1 MTVLSKNIYPQYFE
15 LHNVFPMEKLVLGSI
30 INRQAF
36 APTYFINAPK
46 DENDSHN
53 VFAQY
58 LDEQRDLQ
66 GVNANM
72 LICFEHD
79 RESLT
84 VCFPDILKNWT
95 TTPEQN
101 NRSPKRVVD
110 IRVEY
115 SAIRRVIVSMENY
128 DQKNN
133 EFNVTFTF
141 QLNYPPTIK
150 IYEMFNSSDKAKTK
164 FKQPF
169 RFLTWNKGHDIA
181 NSMACG
187 SCLVAD
193 CLLSE
198 ARSLLDC
205 LDRLRK
211 SNNYAIEFRFLHRKT
226 VKHIKDY
233 NENPLKH
240 VDKLPNIYEELKKP
254 QFFPLVYAVQALI
267 TRGGEIF
274 DYFFRPEYHK
284 FSEFFDYVIKQFT
297 ADLKANP
304 GAKIAKTF
312 FIKLYSEPAHR
323 VLADITDEFA
333 NEGYMRVRKIIVTP
347 TRKIFINPELIMGN
361 RSLRKVGADNM
372 LRVVFRDDNNQKVSQ
387 LPDALIKATVT
398 DTLMEPMNV
407 GFRNFSYLC
416 SSNSQLRD
424 HGCYFMAGS
433 PEEVAQ
439 FRFNCGKFKTEAV
452 SKMMSRMGQCFT
464 QARQLGIEIER
475 DSYSEIFDFTG
486 GA

>member
-15 LHNVFPMEKLVLGSI
+15 LHNVFRMKKLVLGSI

-36 APTYFINAPK
+36 APTYFMDAPK
-46 DENDSHN
+46 DENDSHY
-53 VFAQY
+53 VFEQY

-66 GVNANM
+66 DVDANM

-95 TTPEQN
+95 TTPEEN
-101 NRSPKRVVD
+101 TRSPKRVVD
-110 IRVEY
+110 IRVAY

-128 DQKNN
+128 DQN
-133 EFNVTFTF
+133 EFKVTFTF
-141 QLNYPPTIK
+141 QLNYPPTIQ
-150 IYEMFNSSDKAKTK
+150 IYEMFNSLDKPKTK
-164 FKQPF
+164 FKPPY

-181 NSMACG
+181 NSMAYG
-187 SCLVAD
+187 SCL
-193 CLLSE
+193 

-211 SNNYAIEFRFLHRKT
+211 SNNYAIELRFLHRKT

-240 VDKLPNIYEELKKP
+240 VDKLPNKYEELKQPK
-254 QFFPLVYAVQALI
+254 FFPLVYAVQALI
-267 TRGGEIF
+267 TRGGEIY

-284 FSEFFDYVIKQFT
+284 FYEFLDYVISQFK

-304 GAKIAKTF
+304 GARIAKTVITLENMLLEVDKLNDVMEPLKF

-323 VLADITDEFA
+323 ILADIADELA
-333 NEGYMRVRKIIVTP
+333 NEDYMRVRKVIVTP

-361 RSLRKVGADNM
+361 RSVKKVGADNM

-387 LPDALIKATVT
+387 LPNALIKSTVT
-398 DTLMEPMNV
+398 DTLLEPMNV
-407 GFRNFSYLC
+407 G
-416 SSNSQLRD
+416 
-424 HGCYFMAGS
+424 
-433 PEEVAQ
+433 
-439 FRFNCGKFKTEAV
+439 
-452 SKMMSRMGQCFT
+452 
-464 QARQLGIEIER
+464 
-475 DSYSEIFDFTG
+475 
-486 GA
+486 